1 MKKIKNW
8 IKKSKWYIIAIVAFL
23 ALLTASYFIGR
34 YYANKSHQAELNNY
48 IALQDTVRNYQTKI
62 KGLEVR
68 VFETK
73 RVVLSQADAI
83 KVGLVEKEALR
94 KLNIKTLSELTS
106 LKMQLNIARDS
117 VSHSGQIV
125 YIDTNKQKPAM
136 LLPFTFGD
144 TTKHFVFSG
153 GFNSVGK
160 MNYKFDIPALKLD
173 IYGGVDKKG
182 VAKLSVTT
190 DNPYIKFSE
199 IKSTKID
206 VAKPSRIGLGA
217 TVGYGAFYSNKQINF
232 GPGVIVGIQFKF

>member
-1 MKKIKNW
+1 MKK
-8 IKKSKWYIIAIVAFL
+8 YIIAIVAIL
-23 ALLTASYFIGR
+23 ALLGGAYLIGR
-34 YYANKSHQAELNNY
+34 YVDIRDERAVRNNF
-48 IALQDTVRNYQTKI
+48 IALQDTIRNYQTKI
-62 KGLEVR
+62 KGLELQ

-83 KVGLVEKEALR
+83 KVGLVEKEALK

-106 LKMQLNIARDS
+106 LKMQLNIVRDS
-117 VSHSGQIV
+117 VKHNGKIV
-125 YIDTNKQKPAM
+125 YVDTNKQKPAI

-153 GFNSVGK
+153 SFDLIGK
-160 MNYKFDIPALKLD
+160 MDYKFIVPALSLN

-182 VAKLSVTT
+182 IAKLSVTT

-206 VAKPSRIGLGA
+206 VAKPSRIGLGVTA
-217 TVGYGAFYSNKQINF
+217 GYGAFYSNKQINF

>member
-1 MKKIKNW
+1 MKKYKFW
-8 IKKSKWYIIAIVAFL
+8 IIGIVAFL
-23 ALLTASYFIGR
+23 ALLAASYFIGR
-34 YYANKSHQAELNNY
+34 CVDIKDKKAVLNNL
-48 IALQDTVRNYQTKI
+48 IALQDTIRTYQTKI
-62 KGLEVR
+62 KGLEVQ

-94 KLNIKTLSELTS
+94 KLNIKILSELTS
-106 LKMQLNIARDS
+106 LKMQLNVVRDS
-117 VSHSGQIV
+117 VNHNGQIV

-153 GFNSVGK
+153 GFNLMGK
-160 MNYKFDIPALKLD
+160 MNYKFDIPALNID
-173 IYGGVDKKG
+173 VYGGVDKKG
-182 VAKLSVTT
+182 IAKLSVTT

-206 VAKPSRIGLGA
+206 VAKPSRIGIGA

-232 GPGVIVGIQFKF
+232 GPGVIVGLQFKF